1 MAQSQIPKW
10 QRQIEELLKEQFNED
25 ELDPVVEKINELTQ
39 MANQVERPQ
48 DETWEAVKAIIHAA
62 IDNLQPLTVAYLCFQ
77 LGAANEKLRNADR
90 A

>member
-10 QRQIEELLKEQFNED
+10 QKQIEEMLKEQFNED
-25 ELDPVVEKINELTQ
+25 ELDPVGEKVNELFQ

-48 DETWEAVKAIIHAA
+48 DETWEAVKAIVHAA
-62 IDNLQPLTVAYLCFQ
+62 IENLKPLTVAYLCFQ
-77 LGAANEKLRNADR
+77 LGAAYEKLRNAKR